1 MDRETRRLR
10 RNYALGGI
18 ATGTFGTVPGM
29 LLMPYLTDVLA
40 ISVAIAGLI
49 VFLPKAWDMVL
60 NPFAGRVSD
69 RVKRQDRRRP
79 FLLIAGPVMGVA
91 FALMFMG
98 PSQPPVIAALWV
110 LVFFLLAATAY
121 AFFQVPYLAMSAEIT
136 DDYDERSSLMMWRVI
151 VITIAIM
158 IAGGGA
164 PVLVEL
170 AGGPDGYRLMALV
183 MGALI
188 IAGSLAVWW
197 GTRNAPMT
205 RSEEAGGRL
214 FEQFQI
220 VLGNSHA
227 RPIVAAFVMQ
237 AVATTMLLAGV
248 AYAARHV
255 LGNAALAS
263 VLFVAFVGPAVVA
276 SPLWGRIAKQR
287 GKRRGYIIASTVLG
301 VGLFANVM
309 TLSGLLVPAVLASI
323 LIGVGYAGIQLF
335 PLAMLPDIAAFDA
348 QRSGANRIGVYSGVW
363 AGLELFGFA
372 LGPAL
377 FGILLSFGGYVSGG
391 GAQPASAGV
400 AIVLGMSVIPGV
412 LVFVSIMLIRRYR
425 LDDQLKGEA
434 RPEES
439 SKRP

>member
-1 MDRETRRLR
+1 MDREKRRLR

-40 ISVAIAGLI
+40 ISVALAGLI
-49 VFLPKAWDMVL
+49 VFLPKAWDMAL

-69 RVKRQDRRRP
+69 RVRRQDRRRP
-79 FLLIAGPVMGVA
+79 FLLIAGPIMGVA
-91 FALMFMG
+91 FAAMFMG
-98 PSQPPVIAALWV
+98 PSQPPVMAAAWV
-110 LVFFLLAATAY
+110 LFFFMLAATGY

-151 VITIAIM
+151 VITVAIM

-164 PVLVEL
+164 PALVEL
-170 AGGPDGYRLMALV
+170 AGGRDGYRLMALV
-183 MGALI
+183 MGVLI
-188 IAGSLAVWW
+188 IVGSLAVWW

-205 RSEEAGGRL
+205 RTEQAGGRVV
-214 FEQFQI
+214 EQFKI
-220 VLGNSHA
+220 VLGNTHA
-227 RPIVAAFVMQ
+227 RPVIVAFVMQ

-263 VLFVAFVGPAVVA
+263 VLFIAFVGPAVVT
-276 SPLWGRIAKQR
+276 SPAWGRVARKR
-287 GKRRGYIIASTVLG
+287 GKRRGYVLASTVLAA
-301 VGLFANVM
+301 GLFANVM
-309 TLSGLLVPAVLASI
+309 TLSGHLLPAILASV

-348 QRSGANRIGVYSGVW
+348 RKSGENRIGVYSGVW

-377 FGILLSFGGYVSGG
+377 FGLLLAVGGYVSGG
-391 GAQPASAGV
+391 GEQPASAGV

-412 LVFVSIMLIRRYR
+412 LVVLSVAFIQRYR
-425 LDDQLKGEA
+425 LDDQLKGNA
-434 RPEES
+434 LPTES
-439 SKRP
+439 SSRP